1 MEIDENATEAGSNS
15 SSTVCRVCG
24 KLVRADSGAGSMTGW
39 ILGERGC
46 VCDSK
51 DSLPSLGPRFRILE
65 ALGSG
70 GMGSVYKV
78 EALDSGEILAA
89 KVMHEDLSTE
99 GDSQVQKRFERE
111 IETMSF
117 LSHPGLVKVKGYG
130 QTEDG
135 RAYLLMELVE
145 GCSLAEVLRR
155 VVCLEENSALPL
167 FIRILEGLEYMHSKK
182 IVHRDLKPSNVLVL
196 AEDGSG
202 KSVYLCQG
210 QAKIVDFGLAK
221 VVRNESVD
229 ATAITRTGD
238 IFGSPLYMSPEQCQ
252 GDEVSTVSDIY
263 SFGCLMYEVL
273 TGKPPFEDDN
283 PVKIVLQHLYD
294 SPRSPGSFADRSISA
309 SLETVILICLAKNPQ
324 ERYQSVRQLREDLE
338 RILQGRPIKRRLA
351 DSSPYLVKVARGLL
365 FYAVV
370 STTIFA
376 CVLGV
381 VLIQDYSWLVNLSR
395 VNSLSYLEEKEKVR
409 LATELVRVAG
419 THNKPFAMLKLAEVY
434 YQAGARDN
442 AESTLD
448 RALSILTERGDQS
461 QNRQPF
467 LRLKMA
473 IALDRGNLDDADRY
487 YMELLKLAGD
497 SRLNREGV
505 KGIGVFRGFY
515 LPSPVV
521 NSIDVVNDYADACMA
536 RGYLKR
542 AGELYSKVVSLS
554 IEKGD
559 IASSFEAFRNTADL
573 YRRLGKEE
581 KAREIRKKAA
591 LLLDSAPLKRM
602 RLPLQELGDDCM
614 AAQDFDA
621 ALPIYRKLVSM
632 KGEDRDRSAKVLD
645 RLRLAYCLTLSGDV
659 DGAEAIYK
667 ELYRNQS
674 SSYDTPEG
682 RRLLRAYANF
692 EIGQKKFAR
701 AESILDQL
709 LHIYSKNGNFMRMAT
724 VSIKRAICVA
734 GLGEGE
740 RAETIYDKAVESF
753 SKIDFGNLQDDRI
766 FEEAKFLME
775 RARFKEA
782 LNQREEGR
790 RLRRS
795 AQQLFRHL
803 SPNTRLFYLRRDRG
817 ARIVD
822 ADFHFDDALSVSG
835 GGDIQ

>member
-1 MEIDENATEAGSNS
+1 MEIDENEAETGRVS

-24 KLVRADSGAGSMTGW
+24 KIVRGDSGAGSMTGW

-51 DSLPSLGPRFRILE
+51 DSLPALGPRFRILE
-65 ALGSG
+65 VLGSG

-111 IETMSF
+111 IETMSA
-117 LSHPGLVKVKGYG
+117 LSHPGLVKVKGHG
-130 QTEDG
+130 KTEDG

-155 VVCLEENSALPL
+155 VGCLGEKRALPL
-167 FIRILEGLEYMHSKK
+167 FIRILEGLEYMHSQK
-182 IVHRDLKPSNVLVL
+182 IVHRDLKPSNVLVV
-196 AEDGSG
+196 AEAGIEESLHLDR
-202 KSVYLCQG
+202 G

-229 ATAITRTGD
+229 TTAITRTGD

-252 GDEVSTVSDIY
+252 GDEVSNVSDIY

-294 SPRSPGSFADRSISA
+294 SPRSPRSFADRSISS

-324 ERYQSVRQLREDLE
+324 DRYQSARQLREDLE
-338 RILQGRPIKRRLA
+338 RIHQGRPIKRRQV

-365 FYAVV
+365 FYVVV

-376 CVLGV
+376 VVLGV
-381 VLIQDYSWLVNLSR
+381 VLVQDYSWLVNLSR
-395 VNSLSYLEEKEKVR
+395 VNGLSYLEEKEKVR
-409 LATELVRVAG
+409 LAAELVRVAG

-434 YQAGARDN
+434 YQAGASDK
-442 AESTLD
+442 AEATLN

-473 IALDRGNLDDADRY
+473 IALDRGNLSAADRLY
-487 YMELLKLAGD
+487 KELLNLAVD
-497 SRLNREGV
+497 SRLNVEGV

-559 IASSFEAFRNTADL
+559 SLSCFEAFRNTADL
-573 YRRLGKEE
+573 YRRLGKEG
-581 KAREIRKKAA
+581 KARDIRKKAYS
-591 LLLDSAPLKRM
+591 LLDGAPLKRM

-614 AAQDFDA
+614 AAQDFEA

-632 KGEDRDRSAKVLD
+632 PEEDRSAKVLD

-659 DGAEAIYK
+659 DGAEAIYQ
-667 ELYRNQS
+667 ELYRSQS

-692 EIGQKKFAR
+692 EIGQKKFTM

-709 LHIYSKNGNFMRMAT
+709 LDIYSRNGNFMRMAT
-724 VSIKRAICVA
+724 VSIKRANCVA

-740 RAETIYDKAVESF
+740 RAEKIYENAVQSF

-782 LNQREEGR
+782 MNQREEGQ
-790 RLRRS
+790 RLRES
-795 AQQLFRHL
+795 AQKLFRHL

-822 ADFHFDDALSVSG
+822 ADYHFDDALSVTG
-835 GGDIQ
+835 DEDIQ

>member
-1 MEIDENATEAGSNS
+1 MEIDETETETGRVS
-15 SSTVCRVCG
+15 SSAVCRVCG
-24 KLVRADSGAGSMTGW
+24 KIVRGDSGAGSMTGW

-51 DSLPSLGPRFRILE
+51 DSLPALGPRFRILE
-65 ALGSG
+65 VLGSG

-99 GDSQVQKRFERE
+99 GDSQIQKRFERE
-111 IETMSF
+111 IETMSA
-117 LSHPGLVKVKGYG
+117 LSHPGLVKVKGHG

-145 GCSLAEVLRR
+145 GCSLAELLRR
-155 VVCLEENSALPL
+155 VVCLEEKRALPL
-167 FIRILEGLEYMHSKK
+167 FIRILEGLEYMHSQK
-182 IVHRDLKPSNVLVL
+182 IVHRDLKPSNVLVV
-196 AEDGSG
+196 AEAGIEE
-202 KSVYLCQG
+202 SVYLARG

-252 GDEVSTVSDIY
+252 GDEVSNVSDIY

-294 SPRSPGSFADRSISA
+294 SPRSPGSFADRSISS

-324 ERYQSVRQLREDLE
+324 DRYQSVRQLREDLE
-338 RILQGRPIKRRLA
+338 RIHQGLPIKRRLV

-365 FYAVV
+365 FYVVV

-376 CVLGV
+376 VVLGV
-381 VLIQDYSWLVNLSR
+381 VLVQDYSWLVNLSR

-409 LATELVRVAG
+409 LAAELVRVASR
-419 THNKPFAMLKLAEVY
+419 HNKPFAMLKLAEVY
-434 YQAGARDN
+434 YQAGSRDK
-442 AESTLD
+442 AEATLN

-473 IALDRGNLDDADRY
+473 IALDRGNLSAADRHY
-487 YMELLKLAGD
+487 TELLKLAGD

-559 IASSFEAFRNTADL
+559 SISCFEAFRNTADL
-573 YRRLGKEE
+573 YRRLGKEG
-581 KAREIRKKAA
+581 KARDIRKKAYG
-591 LLLDSAPLKRM
+591 LLDSAPLKQM

-614 AAQDFDA
+614 AAQDFEA
-621 ALPIYRKLVSM
+621 ALSIYRKLVSM
-632 KGEDRDRSAKVLD
+632 PEEDRSAKVLD
-645 RLRLAYCLTLSGDV
+645 MLRLAYCLTLSGDV
-659 DGAEAIYK
+659 DGAVAIYQ
-667 ELYRNQS
+667 ELYRSQS
-674 SSYDTPEG
+674 SSYDTTEG

-692 EIGQKKFAR
+692 EIGQKKFTR

-709 LHIYSKNGNFMRMAT
+709 LDIYSRNGNFMRMAT

-740 RAETIYDKAVESF
+740 RAEKIYDNAVQSF

-775 RARFKEA
+775 RARFKA
-782 LNQREEGR
+782 AMNQREECQ
-790 RLRRS
+790 RLRES
-795 AQQLFRHL
+795 AQKLFLHL

-822 ADFHFDDALSVSG
+822 ADYHFDDALSVTG
-835 GGDIQ
+835 DEDIQ